1 MELRSLTPV
10 LGGPERLMTMLDRR
24 TLALVGLAGAIGG
37 GINALMCYLE
47 WPVPVQ
53 DKNASFSWLVVPGGC
68 AHGCA
73 LAVVAFAGAAWGRLQ
88 PRPWRWAGCVGVGW
102 AAAYLSWIP
111 LDISLGESVRKALL
125 WPVLDGGSLVRAVWQ
140 PLVYYFGGVAAL
152 WYLWLSSGAD
162 EGRVTTSMLA
172 ASGAAT
178 AGSLWWWASWGP
190 WYFSP
195 LHGGVWGCLVGFAL
209 ALGRR
214 GRPTRG

>member
-1 MELRSLTPV
+1 
-10 LGGPERLMTMLDRR
+10 MLDRR
-24 TLALVGLAGAIGG
+24 TLALVALAGAIGG
-37 GINALMCYLE
+37 GINGLMCFVE

-53 DKNASFSWLVVPGGC
+53 EKNVSFSWYVVPGGC

-73 LAVVAFAGAAWGRLQ
+73 LAVVAFAGAAWGRRRA
-88 PRPWRWAGCVGVGW
+88 RPWRWAGCVGVGW

-111 LDISLGESVRKALL
+111 IDISLGESVRKALL
-125 WPVLDGGSLVRAVWQ
+125 WPVLDSGSLVRAVWQ
-140 PLVYYFGGVAAL
+140 PLFYYFGGVAAL
-152 WYLWLSSGAD
+152 WYLWLTSRAD

-195 LHGGVWGCLVGFAL
+195 LHGSVWGCLVGLSL